1 MLMEHTHAF
10 LSYDDNTDCNEDDCN
25 PGIANDDYA
34 AVDDD
39 EAHYD
44 GDHHG
49 HGQDNQFKSIKVS
62 SALKTSGKTPHTT
75 G

>member
-34 AVDDD
+34 VDAVDDD
-39 EAHYD
+39 DAHYD

-49 HGQDNQFKSIKVS
+49 HGQENQFKSIKVS
-62 SALKTSGKTPHTT
+62 ELVP
-75 G
+75 